1 MRVLVTGSA
10 GRLAQALLPR
20 LCASPK
26 VERVVGVDLNPAQFA
41 HPRFTAH
48 RLDIRSPAVARHMTG
63 CDAVIH
69 LAFVVMRGTLGRR
82 RHDRA
87 WIHDINLHG
96 SINVFQCAAR
106 QGVRH
111 LIHLSSAAVYG
122 GWPDN
127 PPRIT
132 ERQPLRPLPGFAYA
146 EDKAAVEAWLDGF
159 EAQTPDMR
167 VVRLRPHVILG
178 TNAHPLLAS
187 ILHQPFH
194 PRLPDPQPLFQCV
207 WEDDVA
213 EAARAAL
220 LGGVRGSFNLAA
232 EPALPFR
239 DMLRRVHRVAWP
251 VPMVLIRR
259 AHRALWRFT
268 GAAGEPGWVDGLRY
282 SLVIDSTRARREL
295 QWQPRASVHECLD
308 RTAHTTGH

>member
-1 MRVLVTGSA
+1 MKVLVTGSA

-20 LCASPK
+20 LCASPE
-26 VERVVGVDLNPAQFA
+26 VEHVVGIDLNATRFA
-41 HPRFTAH
+41 HPKLTVY
-48 RLDIRSPAVARHMTG
+48 RLDIRSPAVAHHLAG

-69 LAFVVMRGTLGRR
+69 LAFIVMRGTLGGR

-87 WIHDINLHG
+87 LIRDINLNG
-96 SINVFQCAAR
+96 SINVFRCAAR
-106 QGVRH
+106 QGVRR

-122 GWPDN
+122 GWPNN

-159 EAQTPDMR
+159 EAQVPGMR

-178 TNAHPLLAS
+178 PNAHPLFAF
-187 ILHQPFH
+187 ILRQPFF

-213 EAARAAL
+213 EAVLAAL
-220 LGGVRGSFNLAA
+220 FGSMRGSFNLAA

-239 DMLRRVHRVAWP
+239 DMLRHARRAALP
-251 VPMVLIRR
+251 VPM
-259 AHRALWRFT
+259 ALVRLMHHILWQFT
-268 GAAGEPGWVDGLRY
+268 GIAGEPGWVSGLRY
-282 SLVIDSTRARREL
+282 SLVIDSTRAQREL
-295 QWQPRASVHECLD
+295 QWQPRASVLECLD
-308 RTAHTTGH
+308 RTACIAGH